1 MSTISHLAPE
11 ILNAALALSLEWGE
25 NFGKP
30 IGARIRAQYPELT
43 ADDAAALGTWCAE
56 VKKFAFDAVEEEFPK
71 IEAGSTGTA
80 TTQISAKYPQL
91 DDENLSRLNSQGMYY
106 AWHG

>member
-1 MSTISHLAPE
+1 MSTISQLRPE

-30 IGARIRAQYPELT
+30 IDARIRARYPQLT
-43 ADDAAALGTWCAE
+43 ADDAAALGQWCAE
-56 VKKFAFDAVEEEFPK
+56 VKTFAFGVVEEEFPK
-71 IEAGSTGTA
+71 IQAGGAGTA

-91 DDENLSRLNSQGMYY
+91 DDENLSWLNSQGMYY